1 MADAQTQ
8 FSGTRPVAPQH
19 AFDVARLAAF
29 MRQHVQGFEGEL
41 AVEQFKGGQSNP
53 TFLLTAGRQ
62 RYVLRRKPPGTLLPS
77 AHAVEREYRV
87 IKALAAT
94 EVPVARALALCAR
107 AAQVAALRS
116 PGSAS
121 LVPRERDLH
130 EAALLERRR
139 CGREGGSPSAQL
151 SALTL
156 AQLCRQAAQR
166 PSRAHSVLTRD
177 SRRSQAHLGG
187 VSVGSRSTGAPLR
200 ERRRRELDAAFV
212 LAVMATIRRLA
223 TV

>member
-94 EVPVARALALCAR
+94 EVPVARAGTLAKKFAR
-107 AAQVAALRS
+107 YYRV
-116 PGSAS
+116 
-121 LVPRERDLH
+121 DLD
-130 EAALLERRR
+130 RRR
-139 CGREGGSPSAQL
+139 GPGLDCRAGCIGPGLGCGCLE
-151 SALTL
+151 
-156 AQLCRQAAQR
+156 
-166 PSRAHSVLTRD
+166 
-177 SRRSQAHLGG
+177 
-187 VSVGSRSTGAPLR
+187 
-200 ERRRRELDAAFV
+200 
-212 LAVMATIRRLA
+212 
-223 TV
+223 

>member
-94 EVPVARALALCAR
+94 EVPVARALALCEDPAVIGAVEDGEAGR
-107 AAQVAALRS
+107 VVAPVLEA
-116 PGSAS
+116 PES
-121 LVPRERDLH
+121 LE
-130 EAALLERRR
+130 
-139 CGREGGSPSAQL
+139 
-151 SALTL
+151 
-156 AQLCRQAAQR
+156 
-166 PSRAHSVLTRD
+166 
-177 SRRSQAHLGG
+177 
-187 VSVGSRSTGAPLR
+187 
-200 ERRRRELDAAFV
+200 
-212 LAVMATIRRLA
+212 
-223 TV
+223 